1 LWPSGS
7 EMAQYGLISNSEV
20 TLTSWSSIILHGIQT
35 ALLAVLQ
42 LSLIVIPLMIVMQ
55 YLRDLG
61 WLKVISNKF
70 APFTR
75 FLGMKENTSFTLV
88 AGFTIGFVFG
98 VGVIIRAD
106 LVDAVAKIDMMLVL
120 FFLVTCHSV
129 FVDRVLFIDL
139 FITMWLFLVIIFTR
153 RVTFTR

>member
-1 LWPSGS
+1 
-7 EMAQYGLISNSEV
+7 
-20 TLTSWSSIILHGIQT
+20 
-35 ALLAVLQ
+35 LAVLQ

-88 AGFTIGFVFG
+88 TGLTIGLAFGAGVMLQAVQQDGVARKDLMVALIFLCSCHTDVEDNVVF
-98 VGVIIRAD
+98 IALCI
-106 LVDAVAKIDMMLVL
+106 
-120 FFLVTCHSV
+120 SV
-129 FVDRVLFIDL
+129 
-139 FITMWLFLVIIFTR
+139 
-153 RVTFTR
+153 

>member
-1 LWPSGS
+1 
-7 EMAQYGLISNSEV
+7 MAQYGLISNSEV

-88 AGFTIGFVFG
+88 TGLTIGLAFG
-98 VGVIIRAD
+98 VGVMIQAD
-106 LVDAVAKIDMMLVL
+106 KEVGFFIKDMMCVL
-120 FFLVTCHSV
+120 IFIVCYDCV
-129 FVDRVLFIDL
+129 FVG
-139 FITMWLFLVIIFTR
+139 
-153 RVTFTR
+153 